1 MPIPLLLAAAP
12 AIASSVFG
20 AVKGIQ
26 SLNQAKKIKPQE
38 YAYGDERLLG
48 NESKYAKQMLG
59 LAQTQL
65 NARDPFAVAQQRGIL
80 GSEANAM
87 AGAQRAITDP
97 SQALA
102 MVAGIQGN
110 TNQAIFQQGLAERQG
125 YQQRL
130 GNLTNA
136 QGVMIQEGDK
146 VYEDRMAKFMRDQ
159 ARKDALQQAG
169 TQSIINAGS
178 SLSSSLLGMGK
189 AGGFGGLG
197 KLFGG
202 GGGAAGAS
210 AVGGSGANA
219 GIFGGGGSSFIP
231 GIGGGYKT
239 RGIGGMVK

>member
-26 SLNQAKKIKPQE
+26 SLNEAKRIKPQE

-65 NARDPFAVAQQRGIL
+65 NARDPFAAAQQRGIL
-80 GSEANAM
+80 GSQSNAM

-102 MVAGIQGN
+102 MVGAIQGN
-110 TNQAIFQQGLAERQG
+110 TNQALFQQGLAERQG

-130 GNLTNA
+130 GNLTGA

-146 VYEDRMAKFMRDQ
+146 VYQDKMQKFLRDT

-169 TQSIINAGS
+169 TQSLINAGT

-189 AGGFGGLG
+189 AGGFGKLGFGKGSGGAGSILGSLG
-197 KLFGG
+197 KSGGFGTGVSAMAKSQGMSMPDLSYLG
-202 GGGAAGAS
+202 G
-210 AVGGSGANA
+210 
-219 GIFGGGGSSFIP
+219 
-231 GIGGGYKT
+231 
-239 RGIGGMVK
+239 

>member
-26 SLNQAKKIKPQE
+26 SLSQARKIKPQE

-80 GSEANAM
+80 GSQANAM
-87 AGAQRAITDP
+87 AGAQRAVTDP

-102 MVAGIQGN
+102 MTAALQGN
-110 TNQAIFQQGLAERQG
+110 TNQAMFQQGLAERQG

-130 GNLTNA
+130 GNLTGA

-146 VYEDRMAKFMRDQ
+146 VYQDKMQKFMRDQ

-169 TQSIINAGS
+169 TQSLINAGT

-189 AGGFGGLG
+189 AGGFG
-197 KLFGG
+197 KMFGG
-202 GGGAAGAS
+202 GAGGGS
-210 AVGGSGANA
+210 AVSGSSA
-219 GIFGGGGSSFIP
+219 GIFGGGGSSFLP
-231 GIGGGYKT
+231 GIGGGYQT
-239 RGIGGMVK
+239 QGIGSMIGKI

>member
-38 YAYGDERLLG
+38 FAYGDERLLG

-80 GSEANAM
+80 GSQANAM
-87 AGAQRAITDP
+87 AGAQRAVTDP

-102 MVAGIQGN
+102 MTAALQGN
-110 TNQAIFQQGLAERQG
+110 TNQALFQQGAAERQN

-146 VYEDRMAKFMRDQ
+146 VYQDRMAKFMRDQ
-159 ARKDALQQAG
+159 QRKDALQQAG

-178 SLSSSLLGMGK
+178 SLSSSMLGLGK
-189 AGGFGGLG
+189 AGGFGSIG
-197 KLFGG
+197 KLFGKAG
-202 GGGAAGAS
+202 GSVAGAAS
-210 AVGGSGANA
+210 GGA

-231 GIGGGYKT
+231 GIGGGYQT
-239 RGIGGMVK
+239 GGIGGMIGKV

>member
-26 SLNQAKKIKPQE
+26 SLSQAKKIKPQE

-59 LAQTQL
+59 QAQMQL
-65 NARDPFAVAQQRGIL
+65 NARNPFAAAQQRGIL
-80 GSEANAM
+80 GSQANAM
-87 AGAQRAITDP
+87 AGAQRAVTDP

-102 MVAGIQGN
+102 MTAALQAGTDQSLFG
-110 TNQAIFQQGLAERQG
+110 QAAQEQQA

-146 VYEDRMAKFMRDQ
+146 VYQDKMQKFLRDQ

-178 SLSSSLLGMGK
+178 SLSSSMLGLGK
-189 AGGFGGLG
+189 AGGFGSMG

-202 GGGAAGAS
+202 GGGGSMLGSIGKSGGFGTGVSQLAASQGQTIPDLS
-210 AVGGSGANA
+210 YL
-219 GIFGGGGSSFIP
+219 FGP
-231 GIGGGYKT
+231 K
-239 RGIGGMVK
+239 

>member
-26 SLNQAKKIKPQE
+26 SLSQARKIKPQE

-65 NARDPFAVAQQRGIL
+65 NARDPFAVAEQRGIL
-80 GSEANAM
+80 GSQANAM
-87 AGAQRAITDP
+87 AGAQRAVTDP

-102 MVAGIQGN
+102 MTAALQGN
-110 TNQAIFQQGLAERQG
+110 TNQALFQQGLAERQG

-130 GNLTNA
+130 GNLTGA

-146 VYEDRMAKFMRDQ
+146 VYQDKMQKFMRDQ

-169 TQSIINAGS
+169 TQSLINAGT

-189 AGGFGGLG
+189 AGGFG
-197 KLFGG
+197 KMFGG
-202 GGGAAGAS
+202 GGGGGSAAAGS
-210 AVGGSGANA
+210 AA
-219 GIFGGGGSSFIP
+219 GIFGGGGSSFLP
-231 GIGGGYKT
+231 GIGGGYQT
-239 RGIGGMVK
+239 RGIGGMIGKV

>member
-20 AVKGIQ
+20 AIKGIQ
-26 SLNQAKKIKPQE
+26 SLSQAKKIKPQD

-80 GSEANAM
+80 GSQANAM
-87 AGAQRAITDP
+87 AGAQRAVTDP

-102 MVAGIQGN
+102 MTAALQGN
-110 TNQAIFQQGLAERQG
+110 TNQAMFQQGLAERQG

-130 GNLTNA
+130 GNLTGA

-146 VYEDRMAKFMRDQ
+146 VYQDKMQKFMRDQ

-169 TQSIINAGS
+169 TQSLINAGT

-189 AGGFGGLG
+189 AGGFG
-197 KLFGG
+197 KMFGG
-202 GGGAAGAS
+202 GGGGGSAAAGS
-210 AVGGSGANA
+210 AA
-219 GIFGGGGSSFIP
+219 GIFGGGGSSFISD
-231 GIGGGYKT
+231 GYGGGYQT
-239 RGIGGMVK
+239 RGIGGMVGKV